1 MSIQWDDFDKFS
13 EISDKFLPVSGEGDT
28 VATQIVTAVSK
39 IVYKW
44 FNDGDVYDTTH
55 YLTGWCND
63 LSSYANWL
71 YEYAPY
77 TQKILNRIRDI
88 TTEEEY
94 TKLLYDLCELTL
106 DKEYLSEFENEER
119 VGTIYNCD
127 GPFEYEENY
136 DNDDDD

>member
-1 MSIQWDDFDKFS
+1 M
-13 EISDKFLPVSGEGDT
+13 
-28 VATQIVTAVSK
+28 
-39 IVYKW
+39 
-44 FNDGDVYDTTH
+44 YDTTH